1 MYHPLPATH
10 PIAFVLGLS
19 AGSCGKHA
27 LAHNSDSTTVVAG
40 QAGVQHG

>member
-10 PIAFVLGLS
+10 SIAFVMGLP
-19 AGSCGKHA
+19 AGSGGNSA
-27 LAHNSDSTTVVAG
+27 SAHNTDSTTGVAG